1 VTKRCPGNGFIS
13 WNCVGASHAS
23 RNGYAAEAY
32 REISSARENIM
43 IRSVVGAVFGIAAFV
58 SAEAE
63 ANGLFEK
70 DWQFQDAATLTA
82 RGTLED
88 VRLRQAGG
96 YYNSFAPGS
105 TTTNSN
111 ISIGNMTSV
120 TAGNQTTVGLSGGQT
135 NSGTQ
140 TTAGELNGTISS
152 LSGH

>member
-1 VTKRCPGNGFIS
+1 
-13 WNCVGASHAS
+13 
-23 RNGYAAEAY
+23 
-32 REISSARENIM
+32 M